1 MNAAEVSGY
10 KLLVIDLDAKRSLK
24 EGNDI
29 ENTERI
35 HDTGFQKLSI
45 ISSIALSRCRKFVE
59 DERPDL
65 RLYDAI
71 AAYDCHPL
79 SPSTAS
85 ESLFFSLPSQKQS
98 QF

>member
-29 ENTERI
+29 ENPERI
-35 HDTGFQKLSI
+35 HDTGFQKPSI

-71 AAYDCHPL
+71 AAYDCHPFVPKYCQRVL
-79 SPSTAS
+79 T
-85 ESLFFSLPSQKQS
+85 F
-98 QF
+98 